1 MPHGLPE
8 MAQSQQVGN
17 ANGSRPMATARAN
30 EALERAHGR
39 GEVRSHPTTTLLNVA
54 GDSVTFRLD
63 GELTIEKLAEAFTRF
78 RSVLRALEQDQ
89 AAHVRWVL
97 AGLDYGSA
105 AITAR
110 AEPLDDDAVAKI
122 PKMTERYLAAGRLVA
137 SGEVD
142 QGRPFLRVVRDLTEV
157 ADEQNRVILETA
169 DDDVIFTAPIPH
181 ARATAGP
188 QTTKSLGTVRG
199 RVETLSHRKGFR
211 FTLYELAS
219 DRPVSCYLQA
229 DHEDLMRGAWGH
241 IADVTGVVT
250 RDADTGRPLAVR
262 RVTSVDVVNEGD
274 TMGFLRARGAVG
286 GVEPAEGVI
295 RRIRDAG

>member
-1 MPHGLPE
+1 M
-8 MAQSQQVGN
+8 N
-17 ANGSRPMATARAN
+17 R
-30 EALERAHGR
+30 GR
-39 GEVRSHPTTTLLNVA
+39 HELASHPTSTLGAVA

-63 GELTIEKLAEAFTRF
+63 GELTIDKVADAFARF
-78 RSVLRALEQDQ
+78 RAVLDALEQDQ
-89 AAHVRWVL
+89 DARVRWVL

-105 AITAR
+105 GITAR

-122 PKMTERYLAAGRLVA
+122 SVMTERYLFAGRQVL
-137 SGEVD
+137 SGEPD
-142 QGRPFLRVVRDLTEV
+142 QGRPLLRLVRDLTDV
-157 ADEQNRVILETA
+157 ADAQNRVILETA
-169 DDDVIFTAPIPH
+169 DDEVIFTAPVPL
-181 ARATAGP
+181 ATVTTAVP

-229 DHEDLMRGAWGH
+229 DHEDLMRDAWGH

-262 RVTSVDVVNEGD
+262 RVTSVDVVNEGG

-286 GVEPAEGVI
+286 GSEPAERVI
-295 RRIRDAG
+295 RRIRDAS

>member
-1 MPHGLPE
+1 M
-8 MAQSQQVGN
+8 
-17 ANGSRPMATARAN
+17 
-30 EALERAHGR
+30 
-39 GEVRSHPTTTLLNVA
+39 A

-63 GELTIEKLAEAFTRF
+63 GELTIEKLANAFTRF
-78 RSVLRALEQDQ
+78 RNVLQTLEQDQ
-89 AAHVRWVL
+89 AAQVRWVL

-110 AEPLDDDAVAKI
+110 AEPLDHDAVAKI
-122 PKMTERYLAAGRLVA
+122 SKMTERYLAAGRQVS
-137 SGEVD
+137 SGDFD
-142 QGRPFLRVVRDLTEV
+142 QATPLLRVVRDLTEV
-157 ADEQNRVILETA
+157 VDEHNRVILETA
-169 DDDVIFTAPIPH
+169 DDELIFTAPISPG
-181 ARATAGP
+181 RVTAGP

-229 DHEDLMRGAWGH
+229 DHEDLMRDAWGH

-262 RVTSVDVVNEGD
+262 RVTSVDVVTEGD

-286 GVEPAEGVI
+286 GTEPAEGVI